1 MRERLEE
8 DLDFDDEDDDDDLDD
23 QPVATVPTQRTV
35 VPPPE
40 GGRDYEYRTEL
51 LTAEQVTDGTTL
63 ASHLTRASA
72 DGWDLV
78 DIVNAG
84 ERHAILLRRLKRT
97 ERNARQVGFTPP
109 KL

>member
-8 DLDFDDEDDDDDLDD
+8 DPDFDDDDLDD
-23 QPVATVPTQRTV
+23 DDDTVTSVSPQRAV

-40 GGRDYEYRTEL
+40 GGRDFEYRTEL
-51 LTAEQVTDGTTL
+51 LTPEQVIDGTTL
-63 ASHLTRASA
+63 ATHLTKASA

-84 ERHAILLRRLKRT
+84 ERHAILLRRLKKA

>member
-8 DLDFDDEDDDDDLDD
+8 DPDFDDDDVDDD
-23 QPVATVPTQRTV
+23 PVVSVSPPRTV

-51 LTAEQVTDGTTL
+51 LTSEQVIDGTTL
-63 ASHLTRASA
+63 ATHLTKASA

-78 DIVNAG
+78 DIIGAG
-84 ERHAILLRRLKRT
+84 ERHAILLRRLKRP